1 VRSDLASR
9 LSRARALARRARE
22 HFPNHAAHARGPA
35 GVRLA
40 QAHGA
45 SRDCLGGALLGF
57 LGGAGTADGADADED
72 GAGTGAGTGAGAG
85 GERERERGGTG
96 SLADG
101 SVAFV
106 SYAAY
111 HGSGVGVGRNV
122 AGGIAGAGAGVG
134 DGEGEGG
141 RERDREG
148 EGEGEGEG
156 GSARGVGS
164 HAGFITGT
172 VRRPRVPFSHLDAL
186 VR

>member
-1 VRSDLASR
+1 VRSDLSSR

-35 GVRLA
+35 GMRLA

-57 LGGAGTADGADADED
+57 LGGSAAADGADADEE
-72 GAGTGAGTGAGAG
+72 GAGTGAGAG

-122 AGGIAGAGAGVG
+122 AGGIAGAGAGDD
-134 DGEGEGG
+134 DGEGA
-141 RERDREG
+141 REREREGWG
-148 EGEGEGEG
+148 EGEV
-156 GSARGVGS
+156 GSARVVGS
-164 HAGFITGT
+164 HAGFVTGT